1 MKFDLCSIVVVLAAR
16 IDVSHHEP
24 DILLVRDTIQHL
36 GQDLA
41 RLHVPV
47 TQVKKK
53 KKKKQ

>member
-1 MKFDLCSIVVVLAAR
+1 MKFDLCSTVVVLAAC

-24 DILLVRDTIQHL
+24 DVLLVGDTIQHL

-47 TQVKKK
+47 AEVKK
-53 KKKKQ
+53 